1 MSPIAK
7 PARYACRRRGW
18 ATLAALAAGLAAT
31 PGAITGTGAAGAPS
45 GSPAGMAGIQS
56 AQGLQ
61 LVAPNV
67 AAGDPHYA
75 VTVQSAREVPQ
86 AENPGHLVNEVT
98 LQVVAKD
105 GKQRPQTILFGGPQ
119 EDVREALLELKIA
132 AGQLVAAT
140 DCSFAV
146 FDLRTARKRAHV
158 YSSCNVAVSPDGRRV
173 AYTEFQP
180 HFMPPQAS
188 GSVILV
194 LDVVPLATHTVFPQ
208 ASEVGLN
215 GGHLLSTW
223 QDDLAKVHDAGE
235 MHWSRDGRTL
245 LFFCTHG
252 FAGPSPPQQ
261 EPHPYLVTVD
271 LRDLAHSK
279 FTHQE
284 IAKDRYLIP
293 GAKLPDNLRWLFSPQ
308 GIEWL
313 DGGAAVRV
321 IPRPDSPW
329 MKRDIVL
336 KLPARS

>member
-1 MSPIAK
+1 MSPIAN
-7 PARYACRRRGW
+7 PARCACRRRGW
-18 ATLAALAAGLAAT
+18 ATLAVLAAGLVAAA
-31 PGAITGTGAAGAPS
+31 GAVTGAGAAGTPG
-45 GSPAGMAGIQS
+45 GSSTGIQS
-56 AQGLQ
+56 AQGLL
-61 LVAPNV
+61 LVAPGV
-67 AAGDPHYA
+67 AAGDSHFA
-75 VTVQSAREVPQ
+75 VTVQSAREVRQ
-86 AENPGHLVNEVT
+86 AGNPGHLVNEVT

-119 EDVREALLELKIA
+119 EDVRETLLELKIA

-223 QDDLAKVHDAGE
+223 EDDLAKVHDAGE
-235 MHWSRDGRTL
+235 LHWSPDGRTL
-245 LFFCTHG
+245 LFFCIHG
-252 FAGPSPPQQ
+252 LAGPRMPQQ

-271 LRDLAHSK
+271 LRDLAHSQ

-284 IAKDRYLIP
+284 IARDRYLIP
-293 GAKLPDNLRWLFSPQ
+293 GAKLPDNRSWLFSPQ

-321 IPRPDSPW
+321 IPGPDAPW